1 MVESKENYKFDRAV
15 KVLSQQQT
23 GENKYYGLRLIQQQ
37 NINFSLQGKKENF
50 KTDPGIL
57 RKQRLHYGYK

>member
-1 MVESKENYKFDRAV
+1 MVERKENYKFDQAV
-15 KVLSQQQT
+15 KGLSQQQT

-57 RKQRLHYGYK
+57 RK

>member
-1 MVESKENYKFDRAV
+1 MIESKENYKFDQAV
-15 KVLSQQQT
+15 KGLSQQQT

-57 RKQRLHYGYK
+57 RK

>member
-1 MVESKENYKFDRAV
+1 MVESKENYKFDQGV
-15 KVLSQQQT
+15 KGLSQQQT
-23 GENKYYGLRLIQQQ
+23 GENKYYGQRVIQQQ

-57 RKQRLHYGYK
+57 GK

>member
-37 NINFSLQGKKENF
+37 NKNFSLQGKKENF

-57 RKQRLHYGYK
+57 RKQRLHCGYK

>member
-15 KVLSQQQT
+15 KGLSQQQT
-23 GENKYYGLRLIQQQ
+23 GENIYYVLRVIQQQ

-57 RKQRLHYGYK
+57 RK